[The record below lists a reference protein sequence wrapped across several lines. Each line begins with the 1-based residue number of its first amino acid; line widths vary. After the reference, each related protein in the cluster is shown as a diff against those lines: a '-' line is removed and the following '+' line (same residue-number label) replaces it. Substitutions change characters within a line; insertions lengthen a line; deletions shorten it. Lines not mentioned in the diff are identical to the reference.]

1 MALVLT
7 EEQSLLKDTA
17 NEFMQ
22 KKAPITEL
30 RKLRDEEDP
39 HGFSRELWQEMADQ
53 GWAGILIPEQFGGLD
68 FGYMGLGVILE
79 ETGRTLAATPLLSTV
94 LLGCSAIQLGGNQAQ
109 CEEFL
114 PAIVEGNCLL
124 AVAFEEGAHHAPT
137 RITTAAKKNA
147 GKYQIEG
154 EKVLVL
160 DGHVAD
166 HLIVAARTSGAA
178 HDSVGITLFLVKG
191 DAPGMTRTRT
201 AMVDSRNSAMVR
213 FNGVEVG
220 EEAVIG
226 EVDQGYRI
234 LEQVLD
240 RGRIGLSAEMLG
252 STQEVFG
259 RTIAY
264 LKERKQFDVPI
275 GSFQALK
282 HRAAWMFCDIELSLS
297 AVLDALS
304 ALDERPEDVP
314 ALASLTKARLSD
326 TFFHVSNEAI
336 QMHGGIGMTDEA
348 DMGFFLKRARVTQHL
363 FGDAP
368 YHRNRYALLGGY

>member
-7 EEQSLLKDTA
+7 EEQSLLKETA
-17 NEFMQ
+17 NEFLQ
-22 KKAPITEL
+22 KNAPITEF
-30 RKLRDEEDP
+30 RKLRDEGNAD
-39 HGFSRELWQEMADQ
+39 GFSRELWQEMANL
-53 GWAGILIPEQFGGLD
+53 GWTGILVPEKFGGLD
-68 FGYMGLGVILE
+68 FGYPGLGVILE
-79 ETGRTLAATPLLSTV
+79 ETGRTLAPTPLVSTV
-94 LLGCSAIQLGGNQAQ
+94 LLGCSAIQLGGIPAQ

-114 PAIVEGNCLL
+114 PTIAKGNCLMAL
-124 AVAFEEGAHHAPT
+124 AFEEGAHHAPN
-137 RITTAAKKNA
+137 RIVTNAKKTSN
-147 GKYQIEG
+147 GFQIDG

-178 HDSVGITLFLVKG
+178 DESDGITLFLVKG
-191 DAPGMTRTRT
+191 DAPGMNRTRT
-201 AMVDSRNSAMVR
+201 AMVDSRNSAIVR

-220 EEAVIG
+220 KEAVIG

-282 HRAAWMFCDIELSLS
+282 HRAAWMFCDIELSIS
-297 AVLDALS
+297 VVLDALS
-304 ALDERPEDVP
+304 AIDERPEDVP
-314 ALASLTKARLSD
+314 AMASLTKARLSD